1 MQLFFTRA
9 WISIYYFSSVLQI
22 FWLPLLLPLLLL
34 PPILFLFLPPF
45 RRHLFLTEVPHHK
58 HYQSLTVHLQILT
71 SILRTLIL
79 HYLTLTT
86 PPHNLQ
92 HLFHPPPPSNKRRRT
107 SLPTGST
114 KASPAVLKKMHK
126 STQTAAIVTG
136 LLKQCNV
143 CLSEEEK
150 GYWVGCDHKSKKC
163 QYWVHDR
170 CLGFSF
176 KNKAELK
183 KVTYKC
189 PAHMWKLKY

>member
-1 MQLFFTRA
+1 MKCNYFLLVHELVFIIFLQFSKSLTSSSA
-9 WISIYYFSSVLQI
+9 SSSTSSTNSISISTSFSSSSFSNRSISSQA
-22 FWLPLLLPLLLL
+22 LPISNCSPANSYIDSSDTDSALSNYPS
-34 PPILFLFLPPF
+34 PQP
-45 RRHLFLTEVPHHK
+45 
-58 HYQSLTVHLQILT
+58 ST
-71 SILRTLIL
+71 S
-79 HYLTLTT
+79 
-86 PPHNLQ
+86 
-92 HLFHPPPPSNKRRRT
+92 FSSPPPSNKRRRT

-114 KASPAVLKKMHK
+114 KASPVVLKKMHK

-136 LLKQCNV
+136 LQKQCNV

-163 QYWVHDR
+163 QYWVHDK

-189 PAHMWKLKY
+189 PAHM

>member
-1 MQLFFTRA
+1 MHELVFIIFFQFSKSLTSSSA
-9 WISIYYFSSVLQI
+9 SSSSTSSINSISTSFSSSSFSNRSTLSQALPI
-22 FWLPLLLPLLLL
+22 SNCSPANSYIDSSDTDSAFSNANYPSPQPSTSFSSPPLLLTKDGELLYLQVPLK
-34 PPILFLFLPPF
+34 
-45 RRHLFLTEVPHHK
+45 RHL
-58 HYQSLTVHLQILT
+58 
-71 SILRTLIL
+71 
-79 HYLTLTT
+79 
-86 PPHNLQ
+86 
-92 HLFHPPPPSNKRRRT
+92 LFW
-107 SLPTGST
+107 
-114 KASPAVLKKMHK
+114 KKMHK

-143 CLSEEEK
+143 CLSVEEK
-150 GYWVGCDHKSKKC
+150 GYWLGCDHKYKKC

>member
-1 MQLFFTRA
+1 MHELVFIIFFQFSKSLTSSSSTSSINS
-9 WISIYYFSSVLQI
+9 ISISTSFSSSSFSNRSTSSQA
-22 FWLPLLLPLLLL
+22 LPISNCSPANSYIDSSDTDSALSNANYPS
-34 PPILFLFLPPF
+34 PQP
-45 RRHLFLTEVPHHK
+45 
-58 HYQSLTVHLQILT
+58 ST
-71 SILRTLIL
+71 S
-79 HYLTLTT
+79 
-86 PPHNLQ
+86 
-92 HLFHPPPPSNKRRRT
+92 FSSPPPPSNKRRRT

-114 KASPAVLKKMHK
+114 KTSPAVLKKMHK

-170 CLGFSF
+170 CLRFSF

-189 PAHMWKLKY
+189 PKILVYGISE

>member
-1 MQLFFTRA
+1 MHELVFIIFFQFSKSLTSSSA
-9 WISIYYFSSVLQI
+9 SSSSTSSINSISISFSSSSFSNRSTSSQA
-22 FWLPLLLPLLLL
+22 LPISNCSPANSYIDSSDTDSALSNANYPS
-34 PPILFLFLPPF
+34 PQP
-45 RRHLFLTEVPHHK
+45 
-58 HYQSLTVHLQILT
+58 ST
-71 SILRTLIL
+71 S
-79 HYLTLTT
+79 
-86 PPHNLQ
+86 
-92 HLFHPPPPSNKRRRT
+92 FSSPPPSNKRRRT
-107 SLPTGST
+107 SLPTCST
-114 KASPAVLKKMHK
+114 KTSPAVLKKMHK

-176 KNKAELK
+176 KNRAELK
-183 KVTYKC
+183 KVIYKC

>member
-1 MQLFFTRA
+1 MKCNYFLLVHELVFIIFLQFSKSLTSSSA
-9 WISIYYFSSVLQI
+9 SSSSTSSTNSISISTSFSSSSFSNRSTSSQA
-22 FWLPLLLPLLLL
+22 LPISNCSPANSY
-34 PPILFLFLPPF
+34 ID
-45 RRHLFLTEVPHHK
+45 
-58 HYQSLTVHLQILT
+58 T
-71 SILRTLIL
+71 SDTDSALSNANYSSPQPSTS
-79 HYLTLTT
+79 
-86 PPHNLQ
+86 
-92 HLFHPPPPSNKRRRT
+92 FSSPPPSNKRRRT

-114 KASPAVLKKMHK
+114 KASPAVLKEMHK

-136 LLKQCNV
+136 LQKQCNV

-163 QYWVHDR
+163 QYWVHGR

-189 PAHMWKLKY
+189 PAHM